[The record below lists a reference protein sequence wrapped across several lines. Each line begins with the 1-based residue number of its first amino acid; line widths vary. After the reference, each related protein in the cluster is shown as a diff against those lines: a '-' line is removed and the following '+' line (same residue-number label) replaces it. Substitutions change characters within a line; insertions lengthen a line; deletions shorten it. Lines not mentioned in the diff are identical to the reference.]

1 MTDHLRPPTATQL
14 VHREECT
21 QCFDDQDGALGVD
34 VCLSCYNGGCPHGST
49 NQHALQ
55 HFNSTGHSYALNVK
69 RTKKVIPKSKRDSN
83 EPPVKKLAIREEPAE
98 HEKYEFATV
107 PVKYSSDG
115 STVLPR
121 DDKLD
126 GLAAAVLSSMSSAQ
140 KSEVKAWEEEIV
152 ACTHTTNLVQPN
164 SIKLEPSG
172 LAACAHP
179 GCGLTS
185 NLWLCLVCGAL
196 GCGRQQYGG
205 GGGNGHGV
213 EHTTTTGH
221 SVAVKMG
228 TIEPEGTADVYCYA
242 CDDAKLDP
250 QLAKHLANFGIE
262 VATQTKTEK
271 SMTELQVEQNL
282 NFDFAMTGED
292 GKELEPMFGPGL
304 TGMRNLGNS
313 CYMASSLQSIFSLP
327 TFQTRY
333 TTAFYIHT
341 PNCRQSSPA
350 TCFECQMAKMA
361 DGLLSGRYSVP
372 REPEEPSAGFSP
384 SPDAAEIPK
393 PAQIAFQEG
402 IKPSM
407 FKALVG
413 KDHVDFS
420 TMKQQDAGE
429 FLLHLF
435 ELVRRSALKE
445 GEVDPTKIFS
455 FAFEERLQCG
465 GCKRVRYKAADG
477 EFLPL
482 AIVATEKKADDGMVV
497 EGEEKKVEYLPVE
510 LLSCLDQF
518 TSPADVEYKCP
529 ACDSTAAIKTTRFA
543 TFPEVLIVTPNRFPT
558 VNWVPRKI
566 EVPVI
571 LPDGALQLDK
581 FLGRGIQ
588 PDEEALPEGEDAP
601 AEVTFDADAMAQLA
615 GMGFPEIRCKRA
627 LLATGNNGNA
637 EAAMEWLFGHMED
650 PDIDDPLP
658 ATGAPAAPAVSDDQI
673 ENLVAMGFTPA
684 QGRKALRETGGD
696 VARAIDWVFE
706 HPDDAGEEA
715 GAVAPAAAK
724 TLPGSSTLPAGYRLK
739 AFISHKG
746 PSPHSGHYVAHVWT
760 GEEKGWV
767 LFNDEKV
774 VRAESG
780 AQSAEALKQMAH
792 VYVFEKIE

>member
-1 MTDHLRPPTATQL
+1 MSIESLRAPTATQA

-21 QCFDDQDGALGVD
+21 QCFDNQDGPLGVD
-34 VCLSCYNGGCPHGST
+34 VCLTCYNGGCPTGSV
-49 NQHALQ
+49 NHHAQQ
-55 HFNSTGHSYALNVK
+55 HFQLTGHAFALNVK
-69 RTKKVIPKSKRDSN
+69 RSKKAVPKSKRDSN
-83 EPPVKKLAIREEPAE
+83 EPPIKKLAIREEPAE
-98 HEKYEFATV
+98 HEKYEFVTV
-107 PVKYSSDG
+107 PKKYTAEG
-115 STVLPR
+115 SEVLPQSE
-121 DDKLD
+121 KLD
-126 GLAAAVLSSMSSAQ
+126 ALAAAVLSSMSSAQ
-140 KSEVKAWEEEIV
+140 KSEVKAWEEEII
-152 ACTHTTNLVQPN
+152 ACSHTTDLVQPQ
-164 SIKLEPSG
+164 SKKLEPSG

-185 NLWLCLVCGAL
+185 NLWLCLICGSL

-250 QLAKHLANFGIE
+250 SLAKHLANFGIE

-313 CYMASSLQSIFSLP
+313 LQSIFSLP

-333 TTAFYIHT
+333 LTSFFTHT
-341 PNCRQSSPA
+341 VNCRNPSPA
-350 TCFECQMAKMA
+350 TCFECQMAKVA

-372 REPEEPSAGFSP
+372 REPDEVDAGYAPSP
-384 SPDAAEIPK
+384 SSSLPTEAK
-393 PAQIAFQEG
+393 PTIAFQEG

-435 ELVRRSALKE
+435 ELVRRSAKSE
-445 GEVDPTKIFS
+445 GEIDPTTIFS
-455 FAFEERLQCG
+455 FAFEERLQCT
-465 GCKRVRYKAADG
+465 GCKGVKYKAADG

-482 AIVATEKKADDGMVV
+482 AIVAKEKKNDAMVV
-497 EGEEKKVEYLPVE
+497 EGDEKKVEYLPVE
-510 LLSCLDQF
+510 LLDCLEQF
-518 TSPADVEYKCP
+518 ASPADVEYKCP
-529 ACDSTAAIKTTRFA
+529 ACDCGAAVKTTRFS

-571 LPDGALQLDK
+571 LPAKSLSLDK
-581 FLGRGIQ
+581 FLGRGMQ
-588 PDEEALPEGEDAP
+588 PDEHALPESEDAP
-601 AEVTFDADAMAQLA
+601 AEVTFDADAMAQLS

-627 LLATGNNGNA
+627 LLGTGNNGNA
-637 EAAMEWLFGHMED
+637 EAAMEWLFAHMED
-650 PDIDDPLP
+650 ADIDDPLP
-658 ATGAPAAPAVSDDQI
+658 EAGATSGAPAVSEEQI
-673 ENLVAMGFTPA
+673 ADLVAMGFTPA

-696 VARAIDWVFE
+696 VARAIDWVFS
-706 HPDDAGEEA
+706 HSDDPGEEA
-715 GAVAPAAAK
+715 GAAVVSAPK
-724 TLPGSSTLPAGYRLK
+724 TLKGSSSLPANYRLK

-774 VRAESG
+774 VHAESG
-780 AQSAEALKQMAH
+780 AQSAELLKQQAH
-792 VYVFEKIE
+792 VYFFEKIE